1 MTLWYILNAFRSR
14 TESAFRK
21 FLNNY
26 VTVFC
31 IIRTNLVFDS
41 SFKTIGGRYVTYRSL
56 LGMGASKSY
65 GHTYVWQILKS
76 RPLYD
81 SVVLCTGHD
90 LGVVVSSCIV
100 RSGLARCCRLWPYTS
115 VRLSMSSGHLAAL
128 TVCFSGGANA
138 SNIHCEYKH

>member
-1 MTLWYILNAFRSR
+1 MTPWYILNVFRSR
-14 TESAFRK
+14 TESVFRK

-26 VTVFC
+26 VTVLC

-41 SFKTIGGRYVTYRSL
+41 SFKRIGGRYVTYRSL
-56 LGMGASKSY
+56 LGMGASKS
-65 GHTYVWQILKS
+65 

-81 SVVLCTGHD
+81 SVVLGTGHD
-90 LGVVVSSCIV
+90 LGVVVSSCVV

-138 SNIHCEYKH
+138 SNIRCEYKH